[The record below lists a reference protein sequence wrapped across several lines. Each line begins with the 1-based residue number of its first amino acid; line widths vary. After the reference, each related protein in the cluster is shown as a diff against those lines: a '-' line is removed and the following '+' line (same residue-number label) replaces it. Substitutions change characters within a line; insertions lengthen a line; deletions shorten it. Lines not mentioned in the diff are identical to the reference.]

1 MSFGARL
8 EYEYRLSVFVEMLF
22 LMVSSYSYIYLDDL
36 VVSRNGEVRFT
47 CICVCVCVIIGNVN
61 GR

>member
-22 LMVSSYSYIYLDDL
+22 LMVSSYSHIYLDDI

-47 CICVCVCVIIGNVN
+47 CVCVCVCVIIGNVN